1 MSKRDSLMDEFWC
14 IAEVLGDD
22 ELDMAVEGARRLL
35 MGRTQYGE
43 LCLATDKRDPMAEA
57 APELADYF
65 VYKAWASLKKRR
77 EA

>member
-1 MSKRDSLMDEFWC
+1 MSYRDKLVDEFMA
-14 IAEVLGDD
+14 IAKELGDD

-57 APELADYF
+57 SPELADYF
-65 VYKAWASLKKRR
+65 VYKAWASLKARHGQ
-77 EA
+77 